1 VARTVP
7 SIANLLHELVD
18 LYLSSVQAG
27 VAVFR
32 SSVIRG
38 IKRHNENSDVVDFNL
53 ALSASASGCN
63 QILQMLV

>member
-1 VARTVP
+1 MARTVP

-27 VAVFR
+27 VAIFR

-53 ALSASASGCN
+53 ALSASASGYN
-63 QILQMLV
+63 QILQMLA